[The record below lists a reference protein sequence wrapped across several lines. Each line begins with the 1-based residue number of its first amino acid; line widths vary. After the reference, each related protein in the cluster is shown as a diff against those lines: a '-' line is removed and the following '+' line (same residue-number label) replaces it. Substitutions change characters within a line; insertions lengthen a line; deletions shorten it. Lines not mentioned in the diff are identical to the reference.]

1 MNVNELLQKAYAW
14 GPLLFGIGFVAPL
27 LAQSMDAASLAA
39 PAGMTNLQFGLV
51 VGVVTGS
58 VAKMRGRWI

>member
-1 MNVNELLQKAYAW
+1 MNVSELLQKAYAW
-14 GPLLFGIGFVAPL
+14 GPLLFGI
-27 LAQSMDAASLAA
+27 QSMDAASLAA

-51 VGVVTGS
+51 VGVITGS

>member
-1 MNVNELLQKAYAW
+1 MNISDLLKKAYEW

-27 LAQSMDAASLAA
+27 LAQTMDAASLAA
-39 PAGMTNLQFGLV
+39 PLGLSTAVFGLII
-51 VGVVTGS
+51 GIVTGS

>member
-1 MNVNELLQKAYAW
+1 MIVTDVLKKAYEW

-27 LAQSMDAASLAA
+27 IAQSMDAAAWTA
-39 PAGMTNLQFGLV
+39 PAGLTNIQLGLAI
-51 VGVVTGS
+51 GLISGS